1 MFHKCRN
8 KKSKQDTSVTMAD
21 STLITDSTNVIETET
36 GIAEAIVKPHLI
48 LALDYGVKKMG
59 MALGNS
65 ITETARAFDI
75 LVMNNGQPDWD
86 NLLGIIKVWG
96 VSKVIVGLPLN
107 MDGSSSMLSK
117 RAHKFAR
124 RLAHRIMEQHLPVV
138 VSLCDERL
146 TSVAAREIAWD
157 NGWIQNE
164 RDPIDD
170 ISACIL
176 MSTYF
181 ADPNSSIAID
191 AIKAD

>member
-1 MFHKCRN
+1 M
-8 KKSKQDTSVTMAD
+8 TMVD
-21 STLITDSTNVIETET
+21 STFTANSAEAMGDDIDIGTLDSTTE
-36 GIAEAIVKPHLI
+36 IIKPEVKPHLI

-59 MALGNS
+59 MALGNT
-65 ITETARAFDI
+65 ITQTARAFDI
-75 LVMNNGQPDWD
+75 LAMNNGQPDWD
-86 NLLGIIKVWG
+86 NLIGIIKVWG
-96 VSKVIVGLPLN
+96 VAQVVVGLPLN
-107 MDGSSSMLSK
+107 MDGTSSMLSK

-124 RLAHRIMEQHLPVV
+124 RLAHRVMEQHLPVT

-146 TSVAAREIAWD
+146 TSIEAREIAWD
-157 NGWIQNE
+157 NGWIKNE

-191 AIKAD
+191 AIKAE

>member
-1 MFHKCRN
+1 M
-8 KKSKQDTSVTMAD
+8 VD
-21 STLITDSTNVIETET
+21 STFTVDSTEATDHDLDIN
-36 GIAEAIVKPHLI
+36 GIGSNESNINGLSDSEPKIKPHLI

-65 ITETARAFDI
+65 LTQTARAFDI
-75 LVMNNGQPDWD
+75 LAMNNGQPDWD
-86 NLLGIIKVWG
+86 NLIGIIKVWG
-96 VSKVIVGLPLN
+96 VSQVVVGLPLN

-124 RLAHRIMEQHLPVV
+124 RLAHRIMEQHMPVT

-146 TSVAAREIAWD
+146 TSIEAREIAWD
-157 NGWIQNE
+157 NGWIKHE

-191 AIKAD
+191 AVKAD

>member
-1 MFHKCRN
+1 
-8 KKSKQDTSVTMAD
+8 MAD
-21 STLITDSTNVIETET
+21 STFTANSTDAIDNDIDIDTLDNGSNSASETIDLE
-36 GIAEAIVKPHLI
+36 VKPHLI

-59 MALGNS
+59 MALGNT
-65 ITETARAFDI
+65 ITQTARAFDI
-75 LVMNNGQPDWD
+75 LAMNNGQPDWD
-86 NLLGIIKVWG
+86 NLIGIIKVWG
-96 VSKVIVGLPLN
+96 VAQVVVGLPLN
-107 MDGSSSMLSK
+107 MDGTSSMLSK

-124 RLAHRIMEQHLPVV
+124 RLAHRVMEQHLPVT

-146 TSVAAREIAWD
+146 TSIEAREIAWD
-157 NGWIQNE
+157 NGWIKNE

-191 AIKAD
+191 AIKAE

>member
-1 MFHKCRN
+1 MVYSPFIAN
-8 KKSKQDTSVTMAD
+8 DEDTID
-21 STLITDSTNVIETET
+21 DDIDTNGKVSGNMSDIE
-36 GIAEAIVKPHLI
+36 IDAIEPKIKPHLI

-65 ITETARAFDI
+65 LTQTARAFDI
-75 LVMNNGQPDWD
+75 LAMNNGQPDWD
-86 NLLGIIKVWG
+86 NLIGIIKVWG
-96 VSKVIVGLPLN
+96 VAQVVVGLPLN

-124 RLAHRIMEQHLPVV
+124 RLAHRVMEQRLPVTV
-138 VSLCDERL
+138 TLCDERL
-146 TSVAAREIAWD
+146 TSVAAREIAWE

-181 ADPNSSIAID
+181 ADPNSSLAID
-191 AIKAD
+191 AIKPD

>member
-1 MFHKCRN
+1 M
-8 KKSKQDTSVTMAD
+8 VD
-21 STLITDSTNVIETET
+21 STFTVDSTEDTDHDLDIN
-36 GIAEAIVKPHLI
+36 GIGSNESNINGLSDSEPEIKPHLI

-65 ITETARAFDI
+65 LTQTARAFDI
-75 LVMNNGQPDWD
+75 LAMNNGQPDWD
-86 NLLGIIKVWG
+86 NLIGIIKVWG
-96 VSKVIVGLPLN
+96 VAQVVVGLPLN

-124 RLAHRIMEQHLPVV
+124 RLAHRIMEQHLPVT

-146 TSVAAREIAWD
+146 TSIEAREIAWD
-157 NGWIQNE
+157 NGWIKHE

-191 AIKAD
+191 AVKAD

>member
-1 MFHKCRN
+1 MVDSPFIAN
-8 KKSKQDTSVTMAD
+8 NEDTID
-21 STLITDSTNVIETET
+21 DDIDTNGKVGGNISDIE
-36 GIAEAIVKPHLI
+36 IDAIEPKIKPHLI

-59 MALGNS
+59 MALGN
-65 ITETARAFDI
+65 TMTQTARAFDI
-75 LVMNNGQPDWD
+75 LAMNNGQPDWD
-86 NLLGIIKVWG
+86 NLIGIIKVWG
-96 VSKVIVGLPLN
+96 VAHVVVGLPLN

-124 RLAHRIMEQHLPVV
+124 RLAHRIMEQHLPVT

-146 TSVAAREIAWD
+146 TSIEAREIAWD
-157 NGWIQNE
+157 NGWIKHE

-191 AIKAD
+191 AVKAD

>member
-1 MFHKCRN
+1 M
-8 KKSKQDTSVTMAD
+8 VD
-21 STLITDSTNVIETET
+21 STLTANSTDAIDNDIDIDTLDNGSNSASETIELE
-36 GIAEAIVKPHLI
+36 VKPHLI

-59 MALGNS
+59 MALGNT
-65 ITETARAFDI
+65 ITQTARAFDI
-75 LVMNNGQPDWD
+75 LAMNNGQPDWD
-86 NLLGIIKVWG
+86 NLIGIIKVWG
-96 VSKVIVGLPLN
+96 VAQVVVGLPLN
-107 MDGSSSMLSK
+107 MDGTSSMLSK

-124 RLAHRIMEQHLPVV
+124 RLAHRVMEQHLPVT

-146 TSVAAREIAWD
+146 TSIEAREIAWD
-157 NGWIQNE
+157 NGWIKNE

-191 AIKAD
+191 AIKAE

>member
-1 MFHKCRN
+1 M
-8 KKSKQDTSVTMAD
+8 VD
-21 STLITDSTNVIETET
+21 STFTASSTDAIDNDIESGFDTLDSNSTAETIEPE
-36 GIAEAIVKPHLI
+36 VKPHLI

-59 MALGNS
+59 MALGNT
-65 ITETARAFDI
+65 ITQTARAFDI
-75 LVMNNGQPDWD
+75 LAMNNGQPDWD
-86 NLLGIIKVWG
+86 NLIGIIKVWG
-96 VSKVIVGLPLN
+96 VAQVVVGLPLN
-107 MDGSSSMLSK
+107 MDGTSSMLSK

-124 RLAHRIMEQHLPVV
+124 RLAHRVMEQHLPVI

-146 TSVAAREIAWD
+146 TSIEAREIAWD
-157 NGWIQNE
+157 NGWIKNE

-191 AIKAD
+191 AIKAE

>member
-1 MFHKCRN
+1 M
-8 KKSKQDTSVTMAD
+8 VD
-21 STLITDSTNVIETET
+21 STFTANSTDAIDNDIDIDIDTLDNDSNSTAETIEPE
-36 GIAEAIVKPHLI
+36 VKPHLI

-59 MALGNS
+59 MALGNT
-65 ITETARAFDI
+65 ITQTARAFDI
-75 LVMNNGQPDWD
+75 LAMNNGQPDWD
-86 NLLGIIKVWG
+86 NLIGIIKVWG
-96 VSKVIVGLPLN
+96 VAQVVVGLPLN
-107 MDGSSSMLSK
+107 MDGTSSMLSK

-124 RLAHRIMEQHLPVV
+124 RLAHRVMEQHLPVT

-146 TSVAAREIAWD
+146 TSIEAREIAWD
-157 NGWIQNE
+157 NGWIKNE

-191 AIKAD
+191 AIKAE

>member
-1 MFHKCRN
+1 M
-8 KKSKQDTSVTMAD
+8 VD
-21 STLITDSTNVIETET
+21 STFTASSTDAIDNDIENEFDTLDSNSTAETIELE
-36 GIAEAIVKPHLI
+36 VKPHLI

-59 MALGNS
+59 MALGNT
-65 ITETARAFDI
+65 ITQTARAFDI
-75 LVMNNGQPDWD
+75 LAMNNGQPDWD
-86 NLLGIIKVWG
+86 NLIGIIKVWG
-96 VSKVIVGLPLN
+96 VAQVVVGLPLN
-107 MDGSSSMLSK
+107 MDGTSSMLSK

-124 RLAHRIMEQHLPVV
+124 RLAHRIMEQHLPVT

-146 TSVAAREIAWD
+146 TSIEAREIAWD
-157 NGWIQNE
+157 NGWIKNE

-191 AIKAD
+191 AIKAE

>member
-1 MFHKCRN
+1 MVDSIFTASSTDAIDN
-8 KKSKQDTSVTMAD
+8 DIDIDTLDND
-21 STLITDSTNVIETET
+21 SNSTAETIELE
-36 GIAEAIVKPHLI
+36 VKPHLI

-59 MALGNS
+59 MALGNT
-65 ITETARAFDI
+65 ITQTARAFDI
-75 LVMNNGQPDWD
+75 LAMNNGQPDWD
-86 NLLGIIKVWG
+86 NLIGIIKVWG
-96 VSKVIVGLPLN
+96 VAQVVVGLPLN
-107 MDGSSSMLSK
+107 MDGTSSMLSK

-124 RLAHRIMEQHLPVV
+124 RLAHRIMEQHLPVT

-146 TSVAAREIAWD
+146 TSIEAREIAWD
-157 NGWIQNE
+157 NGWIKNE

-191 AIKAD
+191 AIKAE

>member
-1 MFHKCRN
+1 MVDSIFTASSTDAIDN
-8 KKSKQDTSVTMAD
+8 DIDIDTLDND
-21 STLITDSTNVIETET
+21 SNSTAETIEPE
-36 GIAEAIVKPHLI
+36 VKPHLI

-59 MALGNS
+59 MALGN
-65 ITETARAFDI
+65 TLTQTARAFDI
-75 LVMNNGQPDWD
+75 LAMNNGQPDWD
-86 NLLGIIKVWG
+86 NLIGIIKVWG
-96 VSKVIVGLPLN
+96 VAQVVVGLPLN
-107 MDGSSSMLSK
+107 MDGTSSMLSK

-124 RLAHRIMEQHLPVV
+124 RLAHRVMDQHLPVT

-146 TSVAAREIAWD
+146 TSIEAREIAWD
-157 NGWIQNE
+157 NGWIKNE

-191 AIKAD
+191 AIKAE

>member
-1 MFHKCRN
+1 MVDNTF
-8 KKSKQDTSVTMAD
+8 TVD
-21 STLITDSTNVIETET
+21 STEDTDHDLDINGIDSNESNVNGLSDSEPEI
-36 GIAEAIVKPHLI
+36 KPHLI

-59 MALGNS
+59 MALGN
-65 ITETARAFDI
+65 TLTQTARAFDI
-75 LVMNNGQPDWD
+75 LAMNNGQPDWD
-86 NLLGIIKVWG
+86 NLIGIIKVWG
-96 VSKVIVGLPLN
+96 VAQVVVGLPLN

-124 RLAHRIMEQHLPVV
+124 RLAHRIMEQHLPVT

-146 TSVAAREIAWD
+146 TSIEAREIAWD
-157 NGWIQNE
+157 NGWIKHE

-191 AIKAD
+191 AVKAD

>member
-1 MFHKCRN
+1 MVYSPFIAN
-8 KKSKQDTSVTMAD
+8 DEDTID
-21 STLITDSTNVIETET
+21 DDIDTNGKVSGNMSDIE
-36 GIAEAIVKPHLI
+36 IDAIEPKIKPHLI

-65 ITETARAFDI
+65 LTQTARAFDI
-75 LVMNNGQPDWD
+75 LAMNNGQPDWD
-86 NLLGIIKVWG
+86 NLIGIIKVWG
-96 VSKVIVGLPLN
+96 VAQVVVGLPLN

-124 RLAHRIMEQHLPVV
+124 RLAHRIMEQHLPVT

-146 TSVAAREIAWD
+146 TSIEAGEIAWD
-157 NGWIQNE
+157 NGWIKHE

-191 AIKAD
+191 AVKAD

>member
-1 MFHKCRN
+1 M
-8 KKSKQDTSVTMAD
+8 VD
-21 STLITDSTNVIETET
+21 STLITDSTLIKDSTDTSV
-36 GIAEAIVKPHLI
+36 AEPAIKPHLI

-65 ITETARAFDI
+65 LTETARAFDI
-75 LVMNNGQPDWD
+75 LAMNNGQPDWD

-96 VSKVIVGLPLN
+96 VAKVVVGLPLN

-124 RLAHRIMEQHLPVV
+124 RLAHRIMEQHLHVI

-146 TSVAAREIAWD
+146 TSVAAREIAWE
-157 NGWIQNE
+157 NGWIKHE
-164 RDPIDD
+164 RAPIDD

-181 ADPNSSIAID
+181 ADPHSSIAID

>member
-1 MFHKCRN
+1 M
-8 KKSKQDTSVTMAD
+8 VD
-21 STLITDSTNVIETET
+21 STFTANSTDAIDNDIDIDIDTLDNDNDSNSTAETIEPE
-36 GIAEAIVKPHLI
+36 VKPHLI

-59 MALGNS
+59 MALGNT
-65 ITETARAFDI
+65 ITQTARAFDI
-75 LVMNNGQPDWD
+75 LAMNNGQPDWD
-86 NLLGIIKVWG
+86 NLIGIIKVWG
-96 VSKVIVGLPLN
+96 VAQVVVGLPLN
-107 MDGSSSMLSK
+107 MDGTSSMLSK

-124 RLAHRIMEQHLPVV
+124 RLAHRIMEQHLPVT

-146 TSVAAREIAWD
+146 TSIEARGIAWD
-157 NGWIQNE
+157 NGWIKNE

-191 AIKAD
+191 AIKAE

>member
-1 MFHKCRN
+1 MVASTFTAN
-8 KKSKQDTSVTMAD
+8 STDAIDNDSDIGLDTLDND
-21 STLITDSTNVIETET
+21 SNI
-36 GIAEAIVKPHLI
+36 IAETIEPEVKPHLI

-59 MALGNS
+59 MALGNT
-65 ITETARAFDI
+65 ITQTARAFDI
-75 LVMNNGQPDWD
+75 LAMNNGQPDWD
-86 NLLGIIKVWG
+86 NLIGIIKVWG
-96 VSKVIVGLPLN
+96 VAQVVVGLPLN
-107 MDGSSSMLSK
+107 MDGTSSMLSK

-124 RLAHRIMEQHLPVV
+124 RLAHRVMEQHLPVT

-146 TSVAAREIAWD
+146 TSIEAREIAWD
-157 NGWIQNE
+157 NGWIKNE

-191 AIKAD
+191 AIKAE

>member
-1 MFHKCRN
+1 M
-8 KKSKQDTSVTMAD
+8 VD
-21 STLITDSTNVIETET
+21 STFTASSTDAIDNDIDIDTLDNGSNSASETIDLE
-36 GIAEAIVKPHLI
+36 VKPHLI

-59 MALGNS
+59 MALGNT
-65 ITETARAFDI
+65 ITQTARAFDI
-75 LVMNNGQPDWD
+75 LAMNNGQPDWD
-86 NLLGIIKVWG
+86 NLIGIIKVWG
-96 VSKVIVGLPLN
+96 VAQVVVGLPLN
-107 MDGSSSMLSK
+107 MDGTSSMLSK

-124 RLAHRIMEQHLPVV
+124 RLAHRVMEQHLPVT

-146 TSVAAREIAWD
+146 TSIEAREIAWD
-157 NGWIQNE
+157 NGWIKNE

-191 AIKAD
+191 AIKAE

>member
-1 MFHKCRN
+1 MLDR
-8 KKSKQDTSVTMAD
+8 
-21 STLITDSTNVIETET
+21 TLITDSAITEHTTIEHNMIDSADTIETDT
-36 GIAEAIVKPHLI
+36 NSAEAPIKPHLI
-48 LALDYGVKKMG
+48 LSLDYGVKKMG

-96 VSKVIVGLPLN
+96 VAKVVVGLPLN

-138 VSLCDERL
+138 VTLCDERL

-176 MSTYF
+176 LSTYF